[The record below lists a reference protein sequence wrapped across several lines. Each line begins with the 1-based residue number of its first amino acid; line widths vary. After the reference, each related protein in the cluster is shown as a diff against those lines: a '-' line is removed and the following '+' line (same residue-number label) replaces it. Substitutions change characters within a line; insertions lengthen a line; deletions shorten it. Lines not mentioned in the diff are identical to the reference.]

1 MNLKKYTQNCKTNNK
16 GNIDIS
22 VLSFFTSVFLLLSI
36 YFPFRF
42 FTFLFIYLYI
52 YYLYISMITLTYVPF
67 IAASVTLEG
76 VSGAGVVLTSMMT
89 ST

>member
-1 MNLKKYTQNCKTNNK
+1 
-16 GNIDIS
+16 
-22 VLSFFTSVFLLLSI
+22 
-36 YFPFRF
+36 
-42 FTFLFIYLYI
+42 
-52 YYLYISMITLTYVPF
+52 MITLTYVPF